1 MKYITTINDKTY
13 TIEINDDHHITL
25 DGVEY
30 GVDLARIGD
39 QPVYT
44 LLLNGQSFEGFVYE
58 GEAADVWEV
67 LLHGGLYTALVEDER
82 EKRLRTAGGV
92 AAASASG
99 EYHLKAP
106 MPGLIVAVPVEEGQ
120 AIKKGDN
127 LIILESMKMQNE
139 LKAPRDGIVARIKVK
154 PGDSV
159 EHHQVL
165 ISVT

>member
-106 MPGLIVAVPVEEGQ
+106 MPGLVVAVPVEAGQ
-120 AIKKGDN
+120 AIK
-127 LIILESMKMQNE
+127 IQNE
-139 LKAPRDGIVARIKVK
+139 LKAPRDGTVARIKVK